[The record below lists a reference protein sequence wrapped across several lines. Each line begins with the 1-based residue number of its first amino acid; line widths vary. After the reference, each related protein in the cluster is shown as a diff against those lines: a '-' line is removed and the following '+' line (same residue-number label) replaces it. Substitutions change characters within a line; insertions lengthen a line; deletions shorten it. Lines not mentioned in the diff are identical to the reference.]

1 MVENSSQTLFNFLP
15 IERLKDHTKITL
27 DPLLY
32 KLLKGET

>member
-32 KLLKGET
+32 KLLKEET